1 MKQRQLKTLVWIIFL
16 GLCSP
21 VPAEDLASLL
31 TRVKALDGTEPIHAI
46 VTMESEC
53 PDQNNVPQHETAEF
67 NIAYD
72 ANGLSLT
79 MSQEAFHADVL
90 KNLSLHRVHE
100 LISYA
105 STLVDELKDLEL
117 VKQVPDTYADIACQ
131 HWQFED
137 EKKESKFGVKA
148 AVSRNV
154 DIWTDNDGYPIAA
167 SFKSVSD
174 VKILFWKHH
183 QESTR
188 PQRYQRFSNRL
199 ILIEDK
205 QTKSIRQGKDT
216 INDTVTT
223 RVKIKER

>member
-1 MKQRQLKTLVWIIFL
+1 MERRQLNTLLWIIL
-16 GLCSP
+16 LMLCSP

-31 TRVKALDGTEPIHAI
+31 TRLKALDGTEPIRAI
-46 VTMESEC
+46 VTMEKEC
-53 PDQNNVPQHETAEF
+53 PDQNNVPQLETAKF
-67 NIAYD
+67 NIAND

-79 MSQEAFHADVL
+79 MSREASHADVL
-90 KNLSLHRVHE
+90 SNLSLHRVHE

-105 STLVDELKDLEL
+105 STLVDELKDLKL
-117 VKQVPDTYADIACQ
+117 VKRIPDTYADIACQ
-131 HWQFED
+131 HWQFEH
-137 EKKESKFGVKA
+137 EKKESKLGVKA

-167 SFKSVSD
+167 SFKILSD

-188 PQRYQRFSNRL
+188 PQRYQRCGNRL

-205 QTKSIRQGKDT
+205 QTSSIKQGKVT
-216 INDTVTT
+216 INNTVTT
-223 RVKIKER
+223 HVHIKER